1 MGMRLLVFI
10 VLMGLLAVDAAAA
23 SSCEKLIATG
33 NPDYPPYLW
42 RDPANPR
49 KLVGADADLLKKI
62 GKQIGVKIEVIYAG
76 SRAEAEEDV
85 RSGRADLLLATPM
98 SMTQLEQMDFVHPA
112 MQQTLTRV
120 WMQKA
125 RAFSYVGLDDLLGRS
140 GELPANTE
148 LSPEFDAFARQT
160 MLVQGSPELAKAF
173 QKLLLGRIDYVL
185 AEGYPGQLVAE
196 QLGMAAQLDTSG
208 PAISSTGLYLALSHN
223 SACNDVELRGQ
234 LARKMTE
241 LVGSGVPETLL
252 NSNMQR
258 WLAQQLPAVAAP
270 KD

>member
-10 VLMGLLAVDAAAA
+10 VLVGVLAVDAAAA
-23 SSCEKLIATG
+23 PSCEKLIATG

-85 RSGRADLLLATPM
+85 RSGRVDLLLATPM
-98 SMTQLEQMDFVHPA
+98 SMTQLEQMDYVHPA

-196 QLGMAAQLDTSG
+196 QLGMTAQLDASG
-208 PAISSTGLYLALSHN
+208 PAVSSTELYLALSHN

-241 LVGSGVPETLL
+241 LVDSGVPETLL
-252 NSNMQR
+252 NNNMQR

-270 KD
+270 ND

>member
-62 GKQIGVKIEVIYAG
+62 GKQIGIKIEVIYAG

-98 SMTQLEQMDFVHPA
+98 SMTQLEQMDYVHPA

-196 QLGMAAQLDTSG
+196 QLGMTAQLDASG
-208 PAISSTGLYLALSHN
+208 PAVSSTELYLALSHN

-241 LVGSGVPETLL
+241 LVDSGVPETLL
-252 NSNMQR
+252 NNNMQR

-270 KD
+270 ND

>member
-10 VLMGLLAVDAAAA
+10 VLVGVLAVDAAAA
-23 SSCEKLIATG
+23 PSCEKLIATG

-49 KLVGADADLLKKI
+49 KLVGADADLLKQI

-85 RSGRADLLLATPM
+85 RSGRVDLLLATPM

-196 QLGMAAQLDTSG
+196 QLGMTAQLDASG
-208 PAISSTGLYLALSHN
+208 PAVSSTELYLALSHN

-241 LVGSGVPETLL
+241 LVDSGVPGTLL
-252 NSNMQR
+252 NNNMQR

-270 KD
+270 ND

>member
-10 VLMGLLAVDAAAA
+10 VLVGVLAVDAAAA
-23 SSCEKLIATG
+23 PSCEKLIATG
-33 NPDYPPYLW
+33 SPDYPPYLW
-42 RDPANPR
+42 RDPASPR
-49 KLVGADADLLKKI
+49 KLVGADADLLKQI

-85 RSGRADLLLATPM
+85 RSGRVDLLLATPM

-196 QLGMAAQLDTSG
+196 QLGMTAQLDASG
-208 PAISSTGLYLALSHN
+208 PAVSSTELYLALSHN

-241 LVGSGVPETLL
+241 LVDSGVPETLL
-252 NSNMQR
+252 NNNMQR

-270 KD
+270 ND